1 MFGLAI
7 RFSCCGFITC
17 SSLQCVVV
25 ALSRMNES
33 FLFQHSWL
41 TGHHE
46 LLQEPLSPAPDPVQ
60 ELACELDRAI
70 GCGKLA

>member
-1 MFGLAI
+1 
-7 RFSCCGFITC
+7 
-17 SSLQCVVV
+17 
-25 ALSRMNES
+25 MNES

-41 TGHHE
+41 TEHHE